1 MGIMAAEGERDI
13 AEIPENIVVN
23 PPNTASA
30 EEKRKAHNAERGKS
44 RVYLYEQ
51 IVPWRDVKSE
61 LNFDRDTQL
70 AEFLI
75 ARYLSG
81 RNNAMKW
88 YVV

>member
-1 MGIMAAEGERDI
+1 MILLSWRQGECDDFGIMAAEGERDI

-30 EEKRKAHNAERGKS
+30 EEKRKANNAERGKS

-51 IVPWRDVKSE
+51 IVPRRELKSE

-70 AEFLI
+70 AEF
-75 ARYLSG
+75 
-81 RNNAMKW
+81 
-88 YVV
+88 